1 MPTARK
7 SAKSKRTAKKSK
19 ANAPARTRSA
29 AKLFTR
35 REAAVLAGVPLK
47 TVDKAI
53 EENVV
58 KVRRLSAGTLLD
70 ADDVMALAVIGKAGL
85 PLKSQTKRTIRRWLH
100 EAQPYRPG
108 KASELSLSDV
118 VVIRLDPEFR
128 TLVDQMMRYREDR
141 LRFIESNPDIRQ
153 GEPVIAGSRLPVR
166 AVAERVKG
174 GDSIDDLLDD
184 YPHISRK
191 AFQTALIYAQ
201 SHPRRG
207 RPARPWRDA

>member
-7 SAKSKRTAKKSK
+7 NAKK
-19 ANAPARTRSA
+19 APARTRSA
-29 AKLFTR
+29 AKLFSR

-53 EENVV
+53 EDNVV
-58 KVRRLSAGTLLD
+58 KARRLRAGTLLE
-70 ADDVMALAVIGKAGL
+70 ADDVMALAVIGRTGL

-100 EAQPYRPG
+100 EAQPYQPG
-108 KASELSLSDV
+108 KASELSLGDV

-128 TLVDQMMRYREDR
+128 TLADQMMRYREDR

-153 GEPVIAGSRLPVR
+153 GEPVIADTRLPVR
-166 AVAERVKG
+166 AVSERVKG
-174 GDSIDDLLDD
+174 GDSIEDLLDD
-184 YPHISRK
+184 YPHVSRE
-191 AFQTALIYAQ
+191 AFETALIYAQ

-207 RPARPWRDA
+207 RPARPWRGA

>member
-7 SAKSKRTAKKSK
+7 NAKKSTAKRAK
-19 ANAPARTRSA
+19 AKVPTRTRSA
-29 AKLFTR
+29 AKLFSR

-58 KVRRLSAGTLLD
+58 KTRQLRTGTLLD
-70 ADDVMALAVIGKAGL
+70 ADDVMTLAVIGKAGL

-141 LRFIESNPDIRQ
+141 LRFIESNPDIRR
-153 GEPVIAGSRLPVR
+153 GEPVIAGTRLPVR

-191 AFQTALIYAQ
+191 AFQTVLIYAQ

>member
-1 MPTARK
+1 MPTVRK
-7 SAKSKRTAKKSK
+7 NAKKSTAKRAK
-19 ANAPARTRSA
+19 AKAPTRTRSA
-29 AKLFTR
+29 AKLFSR

-58 KVRRLSAGTLLD
+58 KTRRLRTGTLLD
-70 ADDVMALAVIGKAGL
+70 ADDVMTLAVIGKAGL

-141 LRFIESNPDIRQ
+141 LRLIESNPDIRQ
-153 GEPVIAGSRLPVR
+153 GEPVIAGTRLPVR